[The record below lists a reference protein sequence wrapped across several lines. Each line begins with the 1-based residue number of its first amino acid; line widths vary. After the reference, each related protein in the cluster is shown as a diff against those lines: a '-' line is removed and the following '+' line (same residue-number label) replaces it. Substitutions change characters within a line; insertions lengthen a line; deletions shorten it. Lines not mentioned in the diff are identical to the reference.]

1 MKKLASRRLNPETYH
16 RITFVAL
23 ASLVVIIVTGAAV
36 RLTGSGLGCP
46 DWPTCA
52 NDRVVAPLE
61 YHAMV
66 EFVNR
71 VFTGVVSVAV
81 IAGVLGALFRSP
93 RRRDL
98 TWLSLSLVIGVAA
111 QAILGGFT
119 VLHHLD
125 PRFVMAHFLLSQ
137 VIVLF
142 AVVLH
147 HRAGQPDSAP
157 RLVVHRHYL
166 WLGWTILAMLAIVMF
181 VGTLVTGSGPHGG
194 DAEVVRLSYE
204 PRDITKVHGLVVWM
218 LLALV
223 LFTMWRLK
231 AITATSTLVR
241 RGEILMLALVMQGA
255 LGYMQY
261 SLGVPA
267 AMVLVHVAGA
277 TACWIVAIRFVLAM
291 HERWT
296 VEGIDVYDGDAV
308 PKMFPL
314 Q

>member
-1 MKKLASRRLNPETYH
+1 MTTIASRRLQPETYH
-16 RITFVAL
+16 RITFLAL
-23 ASLVVIIVTGAAV
+23 TSLVVIIVTGAAV

-81 IAGVLGALFRSP
+81 IAGVLGALLRAP

-111 QAILGGFT
+111 QAILGGLT
-119 VLHHLD
+119 VHNELD

-137 VIVLF
+137 LIVLF

-147 HRAGQPDSAP
+147 HRAGQPHSTP

-166 WLGWTILAMLAIVMF
+166 WMGWAILTMLAVVML
-181 VGTLVTGSGPHGG
+181 VGTMVTGSGPHGG
-194 DAEVVRLSYE
+194 DADVVRLAYQ
-204 PRDITKVHGLVVWM
+204 PREITKVHGLVVWI

-223 LFTMWRLK
+223 LFTVWRLK
-231 AITATSTLVR
+231 AIAATSTLVK

-255 LGYMQY
+255 LGYLQY
-261 SLGVPA
+261 SFGVPA

-291 HERWT
+291 HERWP
-296 VEGIDVYDGDAV
+296 VQDIDVYDGDAV

-314 Q
+314 